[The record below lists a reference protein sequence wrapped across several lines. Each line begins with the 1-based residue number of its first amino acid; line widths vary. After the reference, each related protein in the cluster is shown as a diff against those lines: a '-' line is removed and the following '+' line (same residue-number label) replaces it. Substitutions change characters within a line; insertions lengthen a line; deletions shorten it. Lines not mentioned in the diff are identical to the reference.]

1 MNEYKKF
8 ARRFLGLE
16 LVFIGIANLIYY
28 IWIADPEPV
37 IRKLQEKTDTIY
49 KVFYNRTDYRTWILG
64 YCPGNLVFHVCF
76 FSDLYEE
83 KTQRIKMENR
93 FPDRLLPHQKR

>member
-49 KVFYNRTDYRTWILG
+49 KVFIIGQTTEHGSLWIL
-64 YCPGNLVFHVCF
+64 PWESCF
-76 FSDLYEE
+76 PCLF
-83 KTQRIKMENR
+83 
-93 FPDRLLPHQKR
+93 F